1 MFIRDYALNTM
12 IECDTA
18 RFWNAGLEI
27 FGQDWDA
34 LVVWTHGA

>member
-12 IECDTA
+12 IECDTE
-18 RFWNAGLEI
+18 RFWKVGLKI
-27 FGQDWDA
+27 FGRDWDE